1 MRKVIITVVL
11 VLTILAVGVVPAIAG
26 DFILIENQTATGAG
40 PTIGISEYIENW
52 TCQATITGGP
62 SAVTVRIE
70 GNLGGVLYDPT
81 GMAVQT
87 FSAPQLAAG
96 VATFGIPDSY
106 TGNMRAYV
114 VTLTGGTDP
123 DVSFTCGG
131 VPR

>member
-1 MRKVIITVVL
+1 MKKVIITVVL
-11 VLTILAVGVVPAIAG
+11 VLMFLAAGVVPAIAG
-26 DFILIENQTATGAG
+26 DFVLIENQTTTGAG
-40 PTIGISEYIENW
+40 PAVPINEYIENW
-52 TCQATITGGP
+52 TCQVTITGGP

-70 GNLGGVLYDPT
+70 GNLGGSLYDPT

-87 FSAPQLAAG
+87 FSSGQLAAG
-96 VATFGIPDSY
+96 IATFGIPDSY

-123 DVSFTCGG
+123 TVSATCGG

>member
-1 MRKVIITVVL
+1 MKKVMITGVL
-11 VLTILAVGVVPAIAG
+11 VIMFLAGCVVPAIAG
-26 DFILIENQTATGAG
+26 DFVLLTDRTTTGAG
-40 PTIGISEYIENW
+40 AAVPINEYIENW
-52 TCQATITGGP
+52 TCQVTITGGP

-70 GNLGGVLYDPT
+70 GNLGGSLYDPT

-87 FSAPQLAAG
+87 FSSGQLAAG
-96 VATFGIPDSY
+96 IATFGIPDSY

-123 DVSFTCGG
+123 TVSATCGG

>member
-1 MRKVIITVVL
+1 MKKVMIIGVMV
-11 VLTILAVGVVPAIAG
+11 IMFLAGYVVPAIAG

-40 PTIGISEYIENW
+40 TAVPINEYIENW
-52 TCQATITGGP
+52 TCQVTITGGP
-62 SAVTVRIE
+62 TAVTVRIE
-70 GNLGGVLYDPT
+70 GNLGGLLYDPT

-87 FSAPQLAAG
+87 LSAGQLAAG
-96 VATFGIPDSY
+96 IATFGIPDSY

-123 DVSFTCGG
+123 TVSATCGG